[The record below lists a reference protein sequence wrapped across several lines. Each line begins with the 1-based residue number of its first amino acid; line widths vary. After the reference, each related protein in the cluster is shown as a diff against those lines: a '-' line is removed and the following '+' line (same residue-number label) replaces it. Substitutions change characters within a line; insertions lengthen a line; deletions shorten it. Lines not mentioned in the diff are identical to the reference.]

1 VRRRTPTILATVAL
15 AAVAA
20 LAGAAVLGLPGP
32 GRPHGEGQRA
42 AEILARDRSVANAVN
57 GITYDLRATDTF
69 GEELIM
75 LVAAVG
81 VATLL
86 RTSRPDRRSDE
97 DDPAAEDRRRRTPI
111 AGSLRVAGALLVGPV
126 LVVGAYVVTHG
137 ALTPGG
143 GFQGGVVLAAALLL
157 VYAAGQAFAVE
168 RVHPVSAVEVVEA
181 VGALAFALVGVA
193 GLVAAGSL
201 LANVIGL
208 APMGSLLSGG
218 TIPVLSVA
226 TGVEVAGALALIL
239 TEFLDQTLVRTSS

>member
-1 VRRRTPTILATVAL
+1 VNRRLRIGLFL
-15 AAVAA
+15 GGAA
-20 LAGAAVLGLPGP
+20 LLAG
-32 GRPHGEGQRA
+32 
-42 AEILARDRSVANAVN
+42 
-57 GITYDLRATDTF
+57 
-69 GEELIM
+69 M

-81 VATLL
+81 DLPGFGHYPGPYGILIEETGVAG
-86 RTSRPDRRSDE
+86 TSATDLVTAVNFDYRAFDTMGE
-97 DDPAAEDRRRRTPI
+97 EFILFAAVLGVAIVLRRRRGERAEDERGDDHHFP
-111 AGSLRVAGALLVGPV
+111 GSSSALGALGLALVGPV
-126 LVVGAYVVTHG
+126 FVLGAYVVTHG
-137 ALTPGG
+137 QITPGG

-201 LANVIGL
+201 FANVIGL

-218 TIPVLSVA
+218 TVPVLSVA

-239 TEFLDQTLVRTSS
+239 TELLDQTLVRTSS

>member
-1 VRRRTPTILATVAL
+1 VRRRTRTILATVAL

-20 LAGAAVLGLPGP
+20 FAGIAALGLPGP
-32 GRPHGEGQRA
+32 DEPHGEGQRA
-42 AEILARDRSVANAVN
+42 AEILAKDRSVANAVN

-75 LVAAVG
+75 LVAALG

-86 RTSRPDRRSDE
+86 RTSRPDRGGE
-97 DDPAAEDRRRRTPI
+97 EDPAVEDRRTRTPI
-111 AGSLRVAGALLVGPV
+111 AGSLRLAGAV
-126 LVVGAYVVTHG
+126 LVAPVIVLGCYVVTHG

-143 GFQGGVVLAAALLL
+143 GFQGGIVLAATLLL

-201 LANVIGL
+201 FANVIGL

-218 TIPVLSVA
+218 TVPVLSVA

-239 TEFLDQTLVRTSS
+239 TELLDQTLVRTSS